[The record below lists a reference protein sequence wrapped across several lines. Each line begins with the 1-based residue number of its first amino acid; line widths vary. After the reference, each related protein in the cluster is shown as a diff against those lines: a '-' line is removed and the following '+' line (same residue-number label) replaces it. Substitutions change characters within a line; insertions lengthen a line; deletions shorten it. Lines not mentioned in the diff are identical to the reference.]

1 VRDSDK
7 TLQPEAQPQG
17 LSAAEA
23 ASRLRRYG
31 ANELP
36 VSGRRD
42 LARIVKETLREPL
55 LLLLLAAGGIYFV
68 IGDVHEAAMLFALG
82 LVNVGL
88 VVYQEQ
94 KTERT
99 LESLRDLSSPRALV
113 IRDGQR
119 QRIPGRDV
127 VPDDILVLSE
137 GDRVA
142 ADAVVLTCAN
152 LAADESLLTG
162 ESVPV
167 RKVATTG
174 EPATGRPGGDDLP
187 WVFSGSLIIAGH
199 GLARVT
205 RTGAETEIGSIGKSL
220 AGLEPEKTRLRRVTA
235 RLTRHAAILGVVVSL
250 LVTVLHGLRS
260 EDWVAAALAGITIA
274 MSLLPEEI
282 PVVLTV
288 FLTLGAWRISR
299 RHVLA
304 RRAAAIETLGAATV
318 LCTDKTGTLT
328 LNRMSVVHLWT
339 LSQFAALN
347 EEAPELSAELR
358 RLAECGAAACD
369 PHPADPMELAF
380 HRLAGA
386 IHCKNPARL
395 EREYGLTKKL
405 LAVAY
410 AWKPPE
416 PGPLTIAAKGAPEA
430 IIELCGLRDAERAAV
445 LAQVA
450 EMASRGL
457 RVLGVAEAEHDGA
470 LPESP
475 RGFAL
480 RFVGLVGLEDPVRRT
495 VPAAVADCRRAGITV
510 IMITGDYP
518 ATALAIAAQAGIDSA
533 GGVVTG
539 PELAA
544 LSDSELAQRLATVRV
559 FARILPEQKLRIV
572 EALKAAGGIAAMTGD
587 GVNDAP
593 ALKAANIGIA
603 MGGRGTDVAREAAGL
618 VLLDDAFE
626 SIVAA
631 IRLGRRI
638 FDNLRKALSY
648 ILAVHVPIA
657 GLAIVPL
664 LVGWPIVFFPI
675 HILFLEFIID
685 PICSVVF
692 EAEPE
697 EQDIME
703 RPPRDPEA
711 PLFGLRE
718 VTFGLLQG
726 LCGLAAVLAAFAF
739 SLHTG
744 AQDAEARTVAFASL
758 VGINVVLVLS
768 NRSWNRPAYQS
779 VGRHNVL
786 LWWVLGVTVAI
797 LGTAIFVPF
806 VAGLFRFS
814 VPRAEDFF
822 VIGVAVGV
830 AFVLIELLK
839 LARYLTRRQRHPAP
853 SKPQETVRHR

>member
-1 VRDSDK
+1 MRDSDLK
-7 TLQPEAQPQG
+7 PTPEQGLQPKG
-17 LSAAEA
+17 LSAGEA

-36 VSGRRD
+36 TGRRRD
-42 LARIVKETLREPL
+42 LHRIVADTLGEPL
-55 LLLLLAAGGIYFV
+55 LLLLLAASGIYFI
-68 IGDVHEAAMLFALG
+68 IGDVHEAAMLLALG
-82 LVNVGL
+82 IVNVAL

-113 IRDGQR
+113 IRDGER

-127 VPDDILVLSE
+127 VPDDVLVLSE

-142 ADAVVLTCAN
+142 ADATLLSCAN

-167 RKVATTG
+167 RKVAATG

-187 WVFSGSLIIAGH
+187 WVFSGSLIVAGH

-205 RTGAETEIGSIGKSL
+205 RTGADTEIGNIGKSL

-235 RLTRHAAILGVVVSL
+235 RLTRNVALLAVAVSL
-250 LVTVLHGLRS
+250 LVILLHGLRS
-260 EDWVAAALAGITIA
+260 NDWLAAALAGITIA
-274 MSLLPEEI
+274 MSMLPEEI
-282 PVVLTV
+282 PVVLTI

-328 LNRMSVVHLWT
+328 LNRMSIAHLWT
-339 LSQFAALN
+339 PSRSAALK
-347 EEAPELSAELR
+347 EEHPELPLELR
-358 RLAECGAAACD
+358 ELVELGAAACD
-369 PHPADPMELAF
+369 PHPADPMERAF
-380 HRLAGA
+380 HRLAETV
-386 IHCKNPARL
+386 HWRNTARL
-395 EREYGLTKKL
+395 EREYGLTKEL

-410 AWKPPE
+410 AWSHDDNE
-416 PGPLTIAAKGAPEA
+416 PLTIAAKGAPEA
-430 IIELCGLRDAERAAV
+430 IIDLCGLHDAERAVV

-450 EMASRGL
+450 DMAARGL
-457 RVLGVAEAEHDGA
+457 RVLGVARAEHKGA

-495 VPAAVADCRRAGITV
+495 VPAAVADCRRAGISV

-518 ATALAIAAQAGIDSA
+518 VTALAIAAQAGIDSA

-544 LSDSELAQRLATVRV
+544 MSDGELANRLTTARV
-559 FARILPEQKLRIV
+559 FARVLPEQKLRIV
-572 EALKAAGGIAAMTGD
+572 NALKAAGEIAAMTGD

-638 FDNLRKALSY
+638 FDNLRKAFSY
-648 ILAVHVPIA
+648 IFAVHVPIA
-657 GLAIVPL
+657 GLAIIPL
-664 LVGWPIVFFPI
+664 VVGWPIVFFPV

-685 PICSVVF
+685 PICSIVF

-697 EQDIME
+697 EPDIME

-711 PLFGLRE
+711 PLFGFRE

-739 SLHTG
+739 ALHGG
-744 AQDAEARTVAFASL
+744 AQDAEARTVAFTTL
-758 VGINVVLVLS
+758 VGVNIVLVLS
-768 NRSWNRPAYQS
+768 NRSWYRPAYQS
-779 VGRHNVL
+779 VGRRNVM
-786 LWWVLGVTVAI
+786 LWWVLGVTLVILSAAVFAPVVA
-797 LGTAIFVPF
+797 A
-806 VAGLFRFS
+806 LFRFAI
-814 VPRAEDFF
+814 PRAENFA
-822 VIGVAVGV
+822 VIGVAIGA
-830 AFVLIELLK
+830 AFVLIEMLK
-839 LARYLTRRQRHPAP
+839 LARYLTRQWHPFVAPRQ
-853 SKPQETVRHR
+853 